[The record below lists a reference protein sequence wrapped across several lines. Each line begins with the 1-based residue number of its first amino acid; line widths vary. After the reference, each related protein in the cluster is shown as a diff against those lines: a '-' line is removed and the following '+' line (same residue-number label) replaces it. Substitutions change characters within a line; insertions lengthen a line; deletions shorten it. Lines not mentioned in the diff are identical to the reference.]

1 MQHDIV
7 LKELIFDLLTP
18 RVGEGGVCGQNIDYH
33 VAAYV
38 ILFHNLICK
47 MTVFWKKT
55 CSEKAEFRPIDPI
68 PRSVQGGGGGS
79 RGRSFDFDLLTPS
92 PGSVGALF
100 HKKTNKRAKWP

>member
-18 RVGEGGVCGQNIDYH
+18 RVGGGGGGGGRVCGQNIDYH

-47 MTVFWKKT
+47 MTVF
-55 CSEKAEFRPIDPI
+55 
-68 PRSVQGGGGGS
+68 
-79 RGRSFDFDLLTPS
+79 
-92 PGSVGALF
+92 
-100 HKKTNKRAKWP
+100 

>member
-47 MTVFWKKT
+47 MTL
-55 CSEKAEFRPIDPI
+55 
-68 PRSVQGGGGGS
+68 GGGS
-79 RGRSFDFDLLTPS
+79 GVRSFDFVLLTPS
-92 PGSVGALF
+92 PGSGGVLF
-100 HKKTNKRAKWP
+100 QKNKKQEGPKSLT

>member
-18 RVGEGGVCGQNIDYH
+18 RVGEGGGVCGQNIDYH

-47 MTVFWKKT
+47 MTVF
-55 CSEKAEFRPIDPI
+55 
-68 PRSVQGGGGGS
+68 
-79 RGRSFDFDLLTPS
+79 
-92 PGSVGALF
+92 
-100 HKKTNKRAKWP
+100 

>member
-18 RVGEGGVCGQNIDYH
+18 RVGEGDVCGQNIDYH

-47 MTVFWKKT
+47 MTVF
-55 CSEKAEFRPIDPI
+55 
-68 PRSVQGGGGGS
+68 
-79 RGRSFDFDLLTPS
+79 
-92 PGSVGALF
+92 
-100 HKKTNKRAKWP
+100 

>member
-18 RVGEGGVCGQNIDYH
+18 RVGEGGGGGVCGQNIDYH

-47 MTVFWKKT
+47 MTVF
-55 CSEKAEFRPIDPI
+55 
-68 PRSVQGGGGGS
+68 
-79 RGRSFDFDLLTPS
+79 
-92 PGSVGALF
+92 
-100 HKKTNKRAKWP
+100 

>member
-18 RVGEGGVCGQNIDYH
+18 RVEVGGGGGVCGQNIDYH

-38 ILFHNLICK
+38 ILFHNLISK

-55 CSEKAEFRPIDPI
+55 CCEKADFDQLTL
-68 PRSVQGGGGGS
+68 SQGQRGEGGGS
-79 RGRSFDFDLLTPS
+79 VVRSFDFDPLTPS
-92 PGSVGALF
+92 PGSGGVFL
-100 HKKTNKRAKWP
+100 HK